1 MMWYPIHAINL
12 NLLQVKGRSDLF
24 LRLEIIKKVV
34 GVAILV
40 VTLPM
45 GLVQFCCGGIIS
57 SLIALVINTY
67 YTGKLIQVGYWKQM
81 KDLMP
86 IFLLSLLMFGCI
98 HAANYFISNM
108 WSQLIVG
115 GLVGAIIYLGGA
127 YLLKFEELKDVKY
140 LLNRKK

>member
-1 MMWYPIHAINL
+1 M
-12 NLLQVKGRSDLF
+12 KSF
-24 LRLEIIKKVV
+24 LSTRA
-34 GVAILV
+34 GAS
-40 VTLPM
+40 
-45 GLVQFCCGGIIS
+45 IIS

-115 GLVGAIIYLGGA
+115 GQVGAIIYLGGA